1 MLRFWRLIISMDDE
15 IDLRPWLLAVL
26 RRWRFVISMALVLA
40 LLAASVA
47 IIRPRADQVTAQILI
62 LPGGSEVSL
71 DERFTSRDATL
82 STNVIARNDALTT
95 LALSS
100 EMVQRVARELGVEL
114 ETSEDV
120 TELLKQIE
128 VEANGDL
135 ITITASGEDEAEAL
149 GLAEA
154 WARNFERLVLETY
167 SRDALLTRL
176 VDEQLAVAEANLA
189 TQQATLEEFLAQSRV
204 YEIDRQ
210 QKTLQGLVDGS
221 LDAERSLY
229 SAYAQRTREIEVIL
243 QDARTVRE
251 QLQAGLTDELAS
263 SLALLSLRA
272 RSSSTSSLP
281 LQLLVD
287 DVAAITN
294 TPTTVAELD
303 RLIAAMEGQRTRF
316 ATELER
322 MALVIRSGETGL
334 VGLDTA
340 TIQQYQTQLAG
351 LRSEYE
357 QLRAQERQLIQR
369 RDTALSSVNLL
380 RTKLEEQRIAE
391 LTSQLSVRVISLMP
405 ETPRSLLVSLILF
418 GGAGLVLGTMGG
430 IFVALS
436 QEAVLRLRQ
445 SMVTAPPATPAPVTR
460 REPVTKS

>member
-1 MLRFWRLIISMDDE
+1 MDDE